1 MCRRLINVTDAH
13 GVRWDV
19 VFVFDGFPDLWA
31 YRLATE
37 GNWEFLSW
45 GGMFNAIGF
54 RSSDSE

>member
-1 MCRRLINVTDAH
+1 VTDAH